1 MSPDFLIRP
10 CEPDDEPSAL
20 AAFSHA
26 FTNSRSRDVWQW
38 IYRDNPDGS
47 RSMLCLAS
55 GGEVA
60 AHSGATFH
68 RAVYEGE
75 RVKIGQGRDSFS
87 HPKFRSVMRGRVGL
101 FAQTARSLLAQ
112 CGAAEGVAFYY
123 AFPASKH
130 WRIGNKLL
138 DYREGNNWGRF
149 LYDTRK
155 PLPGIANSYG
165 SLAAQNTFDEG
176 FDRLWRSREKTVK
189 AAVVH
194 DSRFLSWRFHRRSM
208 RSYWVWTFTPYL
220 SKEMTGYV
228 IFTQRG
234 RRAMLL
240 DFHFPA
246 QPRACL
252 DFWVQIVEKLRWHD
266 VEEIETW
273 LSLNHPDLAKLRE
286 AGFVQCALPEEIKFS
301 LRVFDGGPDWA
312 ALNEKF
318 CFTMAD
324 SDLY

>member
-1 MSPDFLIRP
+1 MSPSFLIRP
-10 CEPDDEPSAL
+10 GEPGDEQPIL
-20 AAFSHA
+20 ATFAHA
-26 FTNSRSRDVWQW
+26 FKDNRSTDVWQW

-47 RSMLCLAS
+47 QGMLCLTA

-75 RVKIGQGRDSFS
+75 MVKIGQCRDAFS
-87 HPKFRSVMRGRVGL
+87 HPRFRSVMRGRVGL
-101 FAQTARSLLAQ
+101 FAQTARSLFAQ
-112 CGAAEGVAFYY
+112 CETAGGMAFYY
-123 AFPASKH
+123 GFASPAH
-130 WRIGNKLL
+130 WRLGSKLL
-138 DYREGNNWGRF
+138 DYREGNNWGHF

-165 SLAAQNTFDEG
+165 SLAAQNKFDEG

-194 DSRFLSWRFHRRSM
+194 DSRFLSWRFHPRSK
-208 RSYWVWTFTPYL
+208 RSYLVWTFTPYL
-220 SKEMTGYV
+220 STEMTGYV
-228 IFTQRG
+228 IFSQRG
-234 RRAMLL
+234 HKAMLL

-246 QPRACL
+246 QPKACL
-252 DFWVQIVEKLRWHD
+252 DFWVQIVEKLRWHG

-286 AGFVQCALPEEIKFS
+286 AGFVQCALPEDIKFGF
-301 LRVFDGGPDWA
+301 RVFDGGPDWA

>member
-10 CEPDDEPSAL
+10 SKPGDERAIL
-20 AAFSHA
+20 ATFAHA
-26 FTNSRSRDVWQW
+26 FKGNRSTDVWQW

-47 RSMLCLAS
+47 QSLLCLSA

-75 RVKIGQGRDSFS
+75 MVKIGQCRDAFS

-101 FAQTARSLLAQ
+101 FAQTARSLFAQ
-112 CGAAEGVAFYY
+112 CEATGELAFYY
-123 AFPASKH
+123 GFASPSH
-130 WRIGNKLL
+130 WRLGSKLL

-155 PLPGIANSYG
+155 LPPGPGNTYG
-165 SLAAQNTFDEG
+165 FLTAKNQFGEE
-176 FDRLWRSREKTVK
+176 FDRLWRHREKNVK
-189 AAVVH
+189 AAIVH
-194 DSRFLSWRFHRRSM
+194 DSRFLTWRFHPRSRRG
-208 RSYWVWTFTPYL
+208 YWIWTFTPHL
-220 SKEMTGYV
+220 SGEMAGYV
-228 IFTQRG
+228 IFSQRG
-234 RRAMLL
+234 HKAMLL

-246 QPRACL
+246 QPKVGL
-252 DFWVQIVEKLRWHD
+252 DFWGQIVEKLRWHGIK
-266 VEEIETW
+266 EIETW
-273 LSLNHPDLAKLRE
+273 LSLNHPDLGKLRE
-286 AGFVQCALPEEIKFS
+286 AGFTQCALPEDIKFGFRIFEGS
-301 LRVFDGGPDWA
+301 PDWA

-318 CFTMAD
+318 SFTMAD